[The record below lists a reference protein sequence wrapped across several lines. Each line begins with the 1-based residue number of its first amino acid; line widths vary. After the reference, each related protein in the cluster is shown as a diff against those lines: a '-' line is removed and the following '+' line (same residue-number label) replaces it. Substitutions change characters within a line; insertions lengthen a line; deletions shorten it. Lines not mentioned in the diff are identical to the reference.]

1 MTKEGVPGPAHTM
14 AGISGGKR
22 VEEETTYG
30 LNPEQLAHLLA
41 MGLHQKDKR
50 GSGEVSR
57 TNSDMLEDMLKSELP
72 LDPAVPESLPAVL
85 NRPCEELS
93 DVAGQTLSQLLLSP
107 QTDLAVIRT
116 LKDYAKALSR
126 RGAHEPEHAAAI
138 VIYYAAIAS
147 ALVFHGQKITRHSYE
162 TLREAFSQLVE
173 KNWLPTEAKELFR
186 KGEEACR

>member
-1 MTKEGVPGPAHTM
+1 VRRGGHTVS
-14 AGISGGKR
+14 GITEVKP

-30 LNPEQLAHLLA
+30 LSPEQLAHLLA

-72 LDPAVPESLPAVL
+72 LDPAIPESLPAVL
-85 NRPCEELS
+85 KRPCEELS

-107 QTDLAVIRT
+107 ETDLAVIRA
-116 LKDYAKALSR
+116 LKDYGKALSR
-126 RGAHEPEHAAAI
+126 RGARKSGRAGAI

-147 ALVFHGQKITRHSYE
+147 ALVFHRHKITRHSYE
-162 TLREAFSQLVE
+162 TLREALLQLAK
-173 KNWLPTEAKELFR
+173 KNWISAELR
-186 KGEEACR
+186 ELLRMGREACR